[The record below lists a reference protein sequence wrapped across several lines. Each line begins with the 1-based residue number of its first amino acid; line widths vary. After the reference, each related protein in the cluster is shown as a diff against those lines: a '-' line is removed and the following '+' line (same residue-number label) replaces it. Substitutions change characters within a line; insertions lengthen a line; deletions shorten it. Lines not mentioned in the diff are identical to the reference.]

1 MTKRDNALVTRADL
15 VQESYGFGAEVAA
28 SSAKASVYRFFD
40 VAHGTHLFTTSSA
53 ERDQVIATRSDL

>member
-1 MTKRDNALVTRADL
+1 MVSRCGGGCRV
-15 VQESYGFGAEVAA
+15 
-28 SSAKASVYRFFD
+28 SATASVYRFFD